1 MPTFASVCLITAD
14 VPRLRAFYAA
24 VLRVTPEGDNI
35 FSTFALPGAG
45 LALFG
50 EDDME
55 RMAAGSTRGA
65 GRGACVLELRVD
77 DVDDEHRRL
86 LALGAE
92 IVKPPTTQPWGSRS
106 VWFRDP
112 DGNLINFFARVGE

>member
-14 VPRLRAFYAA
+14 LPRLRAFYAA
-24 VLRVTPEGDNI
+24 VLRITPEGDDT
-35 FSTFALPGAG
+35 FTSFALPGAG

-50 EDDME
+50 EADME
-55 RMAAGSTRGA
+55 RMAAGSTRGV

-77 DVDDEHRRL
+77 DVDDEHQRL
-86 LALGAE
+86 LALGVD
-92 IVKPPTTQPWGSRS
+92 IVKPPASYPWGSRS

-112 DGNLINFFARVGE
+112 DGNLVNIFARVER